1 MKVILNVIAGPHR
14 GRSFEFQEHDTFI
27 VGRARYAHFRLANR
41 DQHLSRAHFLVEA
54 NPPLC
59 RVTDMVSTNGTFLNG
74 RRIDE
79 SLLQDGD
86 VIEAG
91 DASIAVR
98 IDETGDPRATRQAAG
113 SNPVPISGS
122 DRESSISLP
131 INVEEPIPTTIRNVN
146 AGAGADDIPGYHIVR
161 ELGRGGMGTV
171 FLAERESDGIP
182 VAVKVIQPAVPVG
195 PAEIPKFLR
204 EAAILTKLSHDRIVR
219 FFDCGQANG
228 AVFLVMEYV
237 DGFDAAA
244 ILKQQGPFSVDAS
257 VSVIC
262 QVLEALQYAHQCG
275 FIHRDIKPAN
285 ILLVER
291 DGQWQTKLADFG
303 LARVYQSSKLS
314 GLTLQGEF
322 GGSLP
327 FIPPEQITDFRNVDP
342 RADIYSAAA
351 TFYTLLSGEFVHD
364 FAKSFNKRILQVL
377 EGNPVPL
384 EQRRPDL
391 PAALVRLVHRGLSRD
406 PEDRFPS
413 ADQMRRSLL
422 PFAEQRD

>member
-59 RVTDMVSTNGTFLNG
+59 RVTDMASTNGTFLNG

-98 IDETGDPRATRQAAG
+98 IDDSADPRATRQAAG
-113 SNPVPISGS
+113 SNPIPISES
-122 DRESSISLP
+122 NRESSLP
-131 INVEEPIPTTIRNVN
+131 IDMEQPTPTTVRDVD
-146 AGAGADDIPGYHIVR
+146 AGAGADNIPGYHIVR
-161 ELGRGGMGTV
+161 EIGRGGMGTV
-171 FLAERESDGIP
+171 FLAERESDGIL
-182 VAVKVIQPAVPVG
+182 VAVKVIPSAVPVG

-204 EAAILTKLSHDRIVR
+204 EAGILTKLSHERIVR

-237 DGFDAAA
+237 EGFDAAA
-244 ILKQQGPFSVDAS
+244 ILKQQGPFSVDAA

-262 QVLEALQYAHQCG
+262 QVLEALDYAHQCG

-285 ILLVER
+285 ILLAER
-291 DGQWQTKLADFG
+291 DGRWDTKLADFG

-327 FIPPEQITDFRNVDP
+327 YIPPEQITEFRNVDP

-351 TFYTLLSGEFVHD
+351 TLYTLLTGEFVHD
-364 FAKSFNKRILQVL
+364 FAKSFNKRILQIL
-377 EGNPVPL
+377 EGDPIPL

-391 PAALVRLVHRGLSRD
+391 PPALVRLVHRGLSRD
-406 PEDRFPS
+406 AEDRFPS

-422 PFAEQRD
+422 PFAAQRD

>member
-59 RVTDMVSTNGTFLNG
+59 RVTDMASTNGTFLNG

-91 DASIAVR
+91 DASITVR
-98 IDETGDPRATRQAAG
+98 IDDSADPRATRQAVG
-113 SNPVPISGS
+113 SNPIPISES
-122 DRESSISLP
+122 NCESSLSLP
-131 INVEEPIPTTIRNVN
+131 IDMEQPTPTTVRDVD
-146 AGAGADDIPGYHIVR
+146 AGAGADAIPGYRIVR

-171 FLAERESDGIP
+171 FLAERKSDGIP
-182 VAVKVIQPAVPVG
+182 VAVKVIRPAVAVG

-204 EAAILTKLSHDRIVR
+204 EAGILTKLSHERIVR

-237 DGFDAAA
+237 EGFDAAA
-244 ILKQQGPFSVDAS
+244 ILDKQGPFSVDAA

-262 QVLEALQYAHQCG
+262 QVLEALDYAHQCG

-291 DGQWQTKLADFG
+291 DGRWDTKLADFG

-327 FIPPEQITDFRNVDP
+327 YIPPEQITEFRNVDP

-351 TFYTLLSGEFVHD
+351 TLYTLLTGEFVHD
-364 FAKSFNKRILQVL
+364 FAKSFNKRIRQIL
-377 EGNPVPL
+377 
-384 EQRRPDL
+384 
-391 PAALVRLVHRGLSRD
+391 
-406 PEDRFPS
+406 
-413 ADQMRRSLL
+413 
-422 PFAEQRD
+422 